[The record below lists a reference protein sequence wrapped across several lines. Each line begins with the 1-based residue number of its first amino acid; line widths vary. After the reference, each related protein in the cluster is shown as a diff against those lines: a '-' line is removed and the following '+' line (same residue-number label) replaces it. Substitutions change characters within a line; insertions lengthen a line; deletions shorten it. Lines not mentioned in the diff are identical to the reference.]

1 LFFVII
7 VSSVI
12 MMIGLLK
19 SKETDV
25 ENIEQS
31 SEEVELEINSTD
43 SDINIS

>member
-1 LFFVII
+1 
-7 VSSVI
+7 
-12 MMIGLLK
+12 MIGLLK